1 MAIAVEGLR
10 VKRKV
15 CNSFLNLSKRWIK
28 RWADGK
34 YIKNNNKTHVTCI
47 YLTLK
52 EKGTQLS

>member
-1 MAIAVEGLR
+1 MAIAVDGLR

-15 CNSFLNLSKRWIK
+15 CDFLNLSKRWIK

-34 YIKNNNKTHVTCI
+34 YMKSNHKTHVTCI

-52 EKGTQLS
+52 QKGTQLS